1 MVDLA
6 VPGPERLIGEGTLS
20 GAIPIISDRW
30 NGASVIDFPGV
41 LRVDATDG
49 KNISDVI
56 TAALKSYPD
65 RVHSP
70 RNGEFLKYIVSLRER
85 THNTVEIVAS
95 SASIHFLLSPRTR
108 QEERMAVFQV
118 LALLHV
124 FPLASVDLL
133 VGDSVWFTRHNYPFI
148 QVLREAGYIREDI
161 MEPLE
166 AEEVSIA
173 GAVTRGGL
181 DHPPTWGKSQ
191 GESWAQAD
199 THHDNGSGNK
209 AHVAIKSRRTARSA
223 IQEQISSQTSVEGP
237 GGPRASTLGDTE
249 ITPGWGAVL
258 VAVDPG
264 IVLSD
269 ARSLLEVA
277 NTVMSQEEKVGQ
289 REEEKTLHSSFGDV
303 TVASPRMSLNN
314 VAASSWYERIYGH
327 TRPSHTVDPASR
339 QKEENADTIYALH
352 FLLQCPSVRS
362 SSRRF
367 TEEEEEG
374 DDDESARLTVVDG
387 VTQIPAWLLLQ
398 SHYCHHL

>member
-1 MVDLA
+1 M
-6 VPGPERLIGEGTLS
+6 
-20 GAIPIISDRW
+20 
-30 NGASVIDFPGV
+30 
-41 LRVDATDG
+41 
-49 KNISDVI
+49 
-56 TAALKSYPD
+56 
-65 RVHSP
+65 
-70 RNGEFLKYIVSLRER
+70 
-85 THNTVEIVAS
+85 
-95 SASIHFLLSPRTR
+95 
-108 QEERMAVFQV
+108 
-118 LALLHV
+118 
-124 FPLASVDLL
+124 
-133 VGDSVWFTRHNYPFI
+133 
-148 QVLREAGYIREDI
+148 
-161 MEPLE
+161 
-166 AEEVSIA
+166 
-173 GAVTRGGL
+173 
-181 DHPPTWGKSQ
+181 
-191 GESWAQAD
+191 
-199 THHDNGSGNK
+199 
-209 AHVAIKSRRTARSA
+209 
-223 IQEQISSQTSVEGP
+223 
-237 GGPRASTLGDTE
+237 
-249 ITPGWGAVL
+249 L

-367 TEEEEEG
+367 TEEEEEEG
-374 DDDESARLTVVDG
+374 DDDESSGLTVVDG